1 MPGATANFPLPPSP
15 WAIEQAERERAA
27 RARAAKA
34 KGWAQFN
41 PKDPTDSIEGVYEAG
56 TEDYEG
62 AGLLASFTA
71 EQLAQGRTI
80 RKWHPFWK
88 ADLSSYIYHYTDLLD
103 ASGELIAQHLDAED
117 IT

>member
-1 MPGATANFPLPPSP
+1 MPGAVANFPLPPSP